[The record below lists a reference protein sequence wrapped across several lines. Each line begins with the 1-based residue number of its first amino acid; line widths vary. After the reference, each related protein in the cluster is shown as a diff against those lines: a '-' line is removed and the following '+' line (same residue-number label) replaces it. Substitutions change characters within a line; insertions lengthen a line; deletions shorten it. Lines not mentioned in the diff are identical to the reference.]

1 MRVPRVII
9 AATASDVGKTTVV
22 CGLLRALTR
31 RGLRLR
37 ACKCGPDYID
47 PQFHR
52 AVLGVPS
59 CNLDLFMSS
68 ESLVRG
74 LLVRGAGS
82 DLTIVE
88 GAMGYYDGI
97 AQSHDASAYDVARVT
112 RTPAVLVV
120 DARGRSL
127 SIAAEVAG
135 YVGFREPSFVA
146 GVILNRASAGYAPTL
161 KAMVEEQAGVPVL
174 GYVPQLDDVRLE
186 RRHLGLVA
194 ADEVTKLCDK
204 IDALADTLTRT
215 VDLDALL
222 SLACIAEP
230 LEVEACDEAGLSHP
244 AVYRAGEKGSHER
257 ASHSERKRS
266 EAIDGADDFERA
278 HPIIAVARDEAF
290 SFYYDETL
298 DLLERLGARLA
309 LFSPLHDSSLPS
321 GACGLY
327 VGGGYPEL
335 YARELSENTAMVDAV
350 RLAIEDGMPTIA
362 ECGGF
367 LYLHEELEDAEGTYW
382 PLVGAVSG
390 RAYKT
395 DRLRRFGYITL
406 TARRDGLLA
415 RTGERLR
422 AHEFHYWESDDPGDA
437 FHAQKPQ
444 SARSWDCVISTPTL
458 YAGFPHLYLAGQPEV
473 ARRFV
478 EACATYGT
486 GDRQQVRR
494 EGVS

>member
-1 MRVPRVII
+1 
-9 AATASDVGKTTVV
+9 
-22 CGLLRALTR
+22 
-31 RGLRLR
+31 
-37 ACKCGPDYID
+37 
-47 PQFHR
+47 
-52 AVLGVPS
+52 
-59 CNLDLFMSS
+59 
-68 ESLVRG
+68 
-74 LLVRGAGS
+74 
-82 DLTIVE
+82 VE
-88 GAMGYYDGI
+88 
-97 AQSHDASAYDVARVT
+97 
-112 RTPAVLVV
+112 
-120 DARGRSL
+120 
-127 SIAAEVAG
+127 
-135 YVGFREPSFVA
+135 

-161 KAMVEEQAGVPVL
+161 KATVEEQTGVPVL

-194 ADEVTKLCDK
+194 ADEVPELCEK
-204 IDALADTLTRT
+204 IDALADALTKTL
-215 VDLDALL
+215 DLDALL
-222 SLACIAEP
+222 ALARMAEP
-230 LEVEACDEAGLSHP
+230 LEVEACDGAGLSHP
-244 AVYRAGEKGSHER
+244 AVCRSGEREPHDRAC
-257 ASHSERKRS
+257 HSEPKKS
-266 EAIDGADDFERA
+266 EAIDGADDFGRA
-278 HPIIAVARDEAF
+278 HPTIAVARDEAF

-309 LFSPLHDSSLPS
+309 FFSPLHDSSLPTD
-321 GACGLY
+321 ACGLY

-335 YARELSENTAMVDAV
+335 HARELSENTAMVKAV
-350 RLAIEDGMPTIA
+350 RTAIEGGMPTIA

-382 PLVGAVSG
+382 PLVGVVPG

-395 DRLRRFGYITL
+395 DRLRRFGYVTL

-415 RTGERLR
+415 QVGERLR

-478 EACATYGT
+478 EACVAYGT
-486 GDRQQVRR
+486 GSRQQVRG